1 MATNKFWG
9 GGSSSEE
16 ESDSSSSGDEA
27 PAAATSAAPRRPMAR
42 WAEESSSDDEVETKR
57 VVRSHTDKRYAQLL
71 EKIKILKNHMKIGDF
86 ASLIQDYE
94 QILKMLEKL
103 KTVVEQDGG
112 PPKEFV
118 KSICGL
124 ESFVDEMHQK
134 HLEAKQNKGEKLTE
148 NKQRAFNTLRA
159 KVRKGNKDFQT
170 EIAHYNEHPSEFESD
185 AAEEDDKSDSESSD
199 DGGAKASSSS
209 SSADSSSDSDSSSSD
224 SDSDSSSDSDS
235 DSGSDSD
242 SDSSSGDSTYSSGSR
257 SGDDDDEDAA
267 RERKMIRWLITDE
280 VAAKK
285 KKKEEDRGQREEK
298 EKKPKKPTAKD
309 KSREVEPREASKKEK
324 EPDEYTP
331 EQLVKKVTEIAQ
343 SRGRRNFDKKAYID
357 KLHQLMQHASKQG
370 PRAQL
375 YIYSTLVS
383 ADFDNTGSVF
393 AAMKIE
399 LWNEALEKVIKMLPL
414 LVESYKD
421 LKDSGYDDKAIQAMA
436 DPDNEDPT
444 AHPRQQELFIS
455 FVEKLD
461 DELYKALQFTVDVYG
476 AEYQEIL
483 GNSSKFLVV
492 LKRTLHFFEE
502 THQVQPLAITS
513 LRLIEQLYYK
523 PDVLNSAVY
532 EAIQHAQPEADKATW
547 VFPSDS
553 CAFMS
558 KLCRY
563 VFAAGQTRYQWRAL
577 LCQAYHLALHDHFQ
591 EARDLLHLT
600 NLQEK
605 ALESDVHVQILYNR
619 VLAQM
624 GLCAFR
630 LGKIQEAHNDLM
642 AVCMHNKARELL
654 AQGLSYAKFQ
664 ERTPEQ
670 ERAER
675 LRQFPYHMHIN
686 LEVLDSA
693 HHLSAMLLEVPNLAM
708 QAIDP
713 TNKRIISRVLRR
725 ALDQYDKQVFT
736 GPPENAKEAVVSA
749 AKALQKGDWQ
759 SACSAIEDLK
769 LWEHID
775 VGHPENGAKVRDMIK
790 EKVKT
795 EGLRTYLFAYA
806 SIYDAFHLDQL
817 VSMFDLP
824 SKIVHSI
831 VSKMMIKEEITAFW
845 DESSKYLLMQ
855 HVEPTPLQRLALTL
869 ADRGAQAVEN
879 NERLVDHKTGGYG
892 FKEQGREGKGGGRW
906 DQGDG
911 KGQRRFGKG
920 GVPGFE
926 DRKGK
931 GKGRGKT
938 SSGPPRSRGWEN
950 ARAGAFSGGAQRGWG
965 SRPN

>member
-159 KVRKGNKDFQT
+159 KVRKGNKEFQDQ
-170 EIAHYNEHPSEFESD
+170 IAHFNEHPSEFESD
-185 AAEEDDKSDSESSD
+185 EAEEDDKSDSESSD
-199 DGGAKASSSS
+199 EGEAKGSSSS
-209 SSADSSSDSDSSSSD
+209 SSSSD
-224 SDSDSSSDSDS
+224 SDSDSDSSSSSDSDSSDSDSSDSDS
-235 DSGSDSD
+235 DSG
-242 SDSSSGDSTYSSGSR
+242 SSSGDSTYSSGSK

-267 RERKMIRWLITDE
+267 RERKMLRWLITPE
-280 VAAKK
+280 VEAKRKRKQEEGGEKEAKPKQEKK
-285 KKKEEDRGQREEK
+285 K
-298 EKKPKKPTAKD
+298 PVKD
-309 KSREVEPREASKKEK
+309 KFKDAEPREGGKKEK

-357 KLHQLMQHASKQG
+357 KLNQLMQHAAKQG
-370 PRAQL
+370 PRAQM

>member
-1 MATNKFWG
+1 
-9 GGSSSEE
+9 
-16 ESDSSSSGDEA
+16 
-27 PAAATSAAPRRPMAR
+27 
-42 WAEESSSDDEVETKR
+42 
-57 VVRSHTDKRYAQLL
+57 
-71 EKIKILKNHMKIGDF
+71 
-86 ASLIQDYE
+86 
-94 QILKMLEKL
+94 
-103 KTVVEQDGG
+103 
-112 PPKEFV
+112 
-118 KSICGL
+118 
-124 ESFVDEMHQK
+124 
-134 HLEAKQNKGEKLTE
+134 
-148 NKQRAFNTLRA
+148 
-159 KVRKGNKDFQT
+159 
-170 EIAHYNEHPSEFESD
+170 
-185 AAEEDDKSDSESSD
+185 
-199 DGGAKASSSS
+199 
-209 SSADSSSDSDSSSSD
+209 
-224 SDSDSSSDSDS
+224 
-235 DSGSDSD
+235 
-242 SDSSSGDSTYSSGSR
+242 
-257 SGDDDDEDAA
+257 
-267 RERKMIRWLITDE
+267 
-280 VAAKK
+280 
-285 KKKEEDRGQREEK
+285 
-298 EKKPKKPTAKD
+298 
-309 KSREVEPREASKKEK
+309 
-324 EPDEYTP
+324 
-331 EQLVKKVTEIAQ
+331 
-343 SRGRRNFDKKAYID
+343 
-357 KLHQLMQHASKQG
+357 
-370 PRAQL
+370 
-375 YIYSTLVS
+375 
-383 ADFDNTGSVF
+383 
-393 AAMKIE
+393 
-399 LWNEALEKVIKMLPL
+399 
-414 LVESYKD
+414 
-421 LKDSGYDDKAIQAMA
+421 
-436 DPDNEDPT
+436 
-444 AHPRQQELFIS
+444 
-455 FVEKLD
+455 
-461 DELYKALQFTVDVYG
+461 VDVYG

-492 LKRTLHFFEE
+492 LKRLLQFFEE
-502 THQVQPLAITS
+502 TGQTQCLGIAA
-513 LRLIEQLYYK
+513 LRLMEQLYYK
-523 PDVLNSAVY
+523 PDVLNAAVY
-532 EAIQHAQPEADKATW
+532 EAIQHDQPESEKENWAW
-547 VFPSDS
+547 PSDS

-558 KLCRY
+558 RLCRF
-563 VFAAGQTRYQWRAL
+563 VSATRETGQSRYHWRAL

-630 LGKIQEAHNDLM
+630 LGKIQEAHSDLM

-664 ERTPEQ
+664 DRTPEQ

-686 LEVLDSA
+686 LEVLDSS
-693 HHLSAMLLEVPNLAM
+693 HHLCAMLLEVPNLAM

-713 TNKRIISRVLRR
+713 TNKRVISRVLRR

-775 VGHPENGAKVRDMIK
+775 VGHPENGTKVKNMIK

-817 VSMFDLP
+817 VGMFDLP

-892 FKEQGREGKGGGRW
+892 FKEQGRDGKGGGRW
-906 DQGDG
+906 DQGGDG

-920 GVPGFE
+920 GMMD